1 MIATPAAQVKTTIRI
16 LDDYAIVPSSKGD
29 ACYHVAIEDGLSVH
43 CTCPD
48 HARRSRVCK
57 HMDAVDSALSGRA
70 PRAAHGRDTYE
81 VALVVKP
88 ASRKTSKGGALARV
102 EAEVGRLAQEERV
115 EACGTA
121 LTQEDWELARAE
133 DEASDAKLDAH
144 DEDSLYYW

>member
-1 MIATPAAQVKTTIRI
+1 MIATDAKTVKTTIRI

-57 HMDAVDSALSGRA
+57 HMDAVDAALSGRA

-88 ASRKTSKGGALARV
+88 ASRKTSKGGALAKI
-102 EAEVGRLAQEERV
+102 EAEVERLAQEERV
-115 EACGTA
+115 EACGTQ

>member
-1 MIATPAAQVKTTIRI
+1 MIATDAAQVKTTIRI
-16 LDDYAIVPSSKGD
+16 LDDYAIVPSSKGV

-57 HMDAVDSALSGRA
+57 HMTAVDDALSGRA
-70 PRAAHGRDTYE
+70 PRAPFGRDAYE

-88 ASRKTSKGGALARV
+88 ASRKTSKGGALAKV
-102 EAEVGRLAQEERV
+102 EAEVARLAQEERV

-121 LTQEDWELARAE
+121 LTQEEWELSRAE